1 MMKKTLCFWMA
12 LLLAMVLT
20 GQALGQAQSLPPDEV
35 FETARKAL
43 VLLSN
48 RQFDAAAQRL
58 GSLVSASA
66 LRKEID
72 ANCKWL
78 YSTYV
83 QDEIAVSWISSGHL
97 YLAVP
102 FEQPADGY
110 VDALVFSLNENF
122 EFTGAKHFVWS
133 DISQS
138 FAESAQV
145 KWHLPYT
152 PEYSIFVD

>member
-1 MMKKTLCFWMA
+1 MMKRMLCFLMA
-12 LLLAMVLT
+12 LTLSVLFT

-35 FETARKAL
+35 FESAREAL

-48 RQFDAAAQRL
+48 RQFDAASQLL
-58 GSLVSASA
+58 GSKISASA

-78 YSTYV
+78 YSIFV
-83 QDEIAVSWISSGHL
+83 PNEIAVAWISSGQL

-133 DISQS
+133 DVSQS
-138 FAESAQV
+138 FSESAQV
-145 KWHLPYT
+145 RWHLPYT